1 MSNVSKIIYYG
12 AIQNFIFTFLQSAMF
27 AMLPGFEGEEDSDQ
41 VKQLLKE
48 DAKKA
53 RMLNNMVDTLLRG
66 SGLKGAV
73 LATLKNTI
81 MQYQKQDKK
90 GFTADHTYTMLELMN
105 VSPPIGSKLR
115 KLYGAQQTKKF
126 NKDVMDA
133 RGFEVM
139 ADGRLNL
146 SPNYEIIGNLA
157 SAALNLPLDRAI
169 NEIESLVEAT
179 DSRNAKWQRIAL
191 ALGWRT
197 WDVGVKNEEEDELK
211 VYIKDLKKALKKRK
225 KNNKG
230 LNIKF

>member
-1 MSNVSKIIYYG
+1 MSKIVYYG
-12 AIQNFIFTFLQSAMF
+12 VVQNIIFASMQSALF
-27 AMLPGFEGEEDSDQ
+27 AMLFDEDDD
-41 VKQLLKE
+41 E
-48 DAKKA
+48 DKYGKKKA
-53 RMLNNMVDTLLRG
+53 RIANTMTDSILRG
-66 SGLKGAV
+66 SGLAGAGISTVKNVILKFLEQEEKGW
-73 LATLKNTI
+73 N
-81 MQYQKQDKK
+81 
-90 GFTADHTYTMLELMN
+90 ADHAYTVIEAAN
-105 VSPPIGSKLR
+105 FSPPIGSKLR

-197 WDVGVKNEEEDELK
+197 WDAVSYTHLTLPTS
-211 VYIKDLKKALKKRK
+211 DLV
-225 KNNKG
+225 
-230 LNIKF
+230 

>member
-1 MSNVSKIIYYG
+1 
-12 AIQNFIFTFLQSAMF
+12 
-27 AMLPGFEGEEDSDQ
+27 
-41 VKQLLKE
+41 
-48 DAKKA
+48 
-53 RMLNNMVDTLLRG
+53 
-66 SGLKGAV
+66 
-73 LATLKNTI
+73 
-81 MQYQKQDKK
+81 
-90 GFTADHTYTMLELMN
+90 
-105 VSPPIGSKLR
+105 
-115 KLYGAQQTKKF
+115 
-126 NKDVMDA
+126 MDA